1 MQTPCLAAN
10 FSNACLESMVSAA
23 DLSIWRCTKCNQEK
37 WSTKTVQ
44 YLYRFFVRDPFNW
57 VKKPTSVSVDSIWLT
72 GTISPGL
79 VESKI
84 L

>member
-1 MQTPCLAAN
+1 
-10 FSNACLESMVSAA
+10 MVSAA
-23 DLSIWRCTKCNQEK
+23 ESSFWRCTKRNQEK

-57 VKKPTSVSVDSIWLT
+57 VKKPTSVDSIWST
-72 GTISPGL
+72 ETILPGL
-79 VESKI
+79 AVMKI